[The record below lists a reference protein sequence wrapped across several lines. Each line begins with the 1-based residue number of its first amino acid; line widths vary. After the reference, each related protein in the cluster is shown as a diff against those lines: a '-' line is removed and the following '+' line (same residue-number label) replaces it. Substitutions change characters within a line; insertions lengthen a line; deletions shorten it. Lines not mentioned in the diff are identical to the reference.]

1 MHFMKPKIKTSGE
14 SQQTEIKSK
23 LTEKDE
29 EVIRGLAEIMKEY
42 EETKNAIAEF
52 SFQYPL

>member
-14 SQQTEIKSK
+14 SQQTEIKRK

-52 SFQYPL
+52 SFQYSL